1 MRRCTGSR
9 PNDDRRDLRLGSDV
23 TAYQDSFPSPDDLLA
38 LPVDEVGTCLLRWF
52 VASREEPQRSTWT
65 NMAWLTGAFEI
76 DGAAAGRLAE
86 VISEAWGWLEAKGL
100 ITRQPADRGRD
111 DRYFVTRRGEA
122 TAADAEGLATL
133 YAVERA
139 TLELHPIME
148 KEVRPQLTL
157 GQYDVAVFVAMR
169 SVEARVR
176 WLAGLDASLVGTKLM
191 SEAFGA
197 GKRLRFPRDDAGEA
211 NGVMDLFRG
220 AMGAFKNPT
229 SHRVFAFD
237 DPAVACQAVL
247 MADLLHRTLD
257 RIHRHLIDTIG
268 DDSGSLPWVDYS

>member
-1 MRRCTGSR
+1 
-9 PNDDRRDLRLGSDV
+9 
-23 TAYQDSFPSPDDLLA
+23 
-38 LPVDEVGTCLLRWF
+38 
-52 VASREEPQRSTWT
+52 
-65 NMAWLTGAFEI
+65 
-76 DGAAAGRLAE
+76 
-86 VISEAWGWLEAKGL
+86 
-100 ITRQPADRGRD
+100 
-111 DRYFVTRRGEA
+111 
-122 TAADAEGLATL
+122 
-133 YAVERA
+133 
-139 TLELHPIME
+139 ME